1 MKFGILDKMKIT
13 SSDTKGDLGR
23 PINGL
28 ITYLGLKRNVRSNKF
43 KKARYA
49 INNVIMKDLSK
60 FIKEFKN

>member
-13 SSDTKGDLGR
+13 SSDTKGDSGR

-60 FIKEFKN
+60 IIKEFKN